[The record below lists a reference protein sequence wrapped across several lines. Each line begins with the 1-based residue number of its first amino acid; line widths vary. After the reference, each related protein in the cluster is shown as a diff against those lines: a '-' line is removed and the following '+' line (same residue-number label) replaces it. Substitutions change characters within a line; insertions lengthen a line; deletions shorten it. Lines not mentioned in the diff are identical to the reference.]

1 MKLANA
7 FDTTWSSSGRSQY
20 EIEQF
25 ALPITNVSNLTD
37 TQWDMYSH
45 FFRSDHYSFW
55 ERMVPAIQLTDT
67 GIVYAKLKIQM
78 NIVWLDCMKKNVFMF
93 L

>member
-7 FDTTWSSSGRSQY
+7 FKTTWSNSERSQY
-20 EIEQF
+20 GIEQF
-25 ALPITNVSNLTD
+25 ALPITSVSNLTN
-37 TQWDMYSH
+37 SH

-55 ERMVPAIQLTDT
+55 ERMLPAILLTDT

-78 NIVWLDCMKKNVFMF
+78 DIVWLDCMKKNVFMF